1 MKKIPLFP
9 RPVSWL
15 SAVLLYVFLSAWLTF
30 VSVVLPRL
38 VEIGD
43 EQPRLAILGYLGVWV
58 SPIPLVAV
66 LHHVVHTFLDRADR
80 GVKKG
85 RGVLPDLT
93 SWWAGVYAW
102 LVIFFA
108 SSVVFFLLLALNPP
122 ERDGMLLTL
131 LSTVQPPS
139 LLLAFAWPFAGAPA
153 GLHTVAWVI
162 VAAQLYDLEH
172 AVKQRAACGNEA

>member
-15 SAVLLYVFLSAWLTF
+15 SAVLLYVFLSGWLTF
-30 VSVVLPRL
+30 VSVALPRL

-43 EQPRLAILGYLGVWV
+43 EQPRLAILGYLGLWV
-58 SPIPLVAV
+58 SPIPFVAV
-66 LHHVVHTFLDRADR
+66 LHHVVHMFLDRGDR
-80 GVKKG
+80 GAVKKG
-85 RGVLPDLT
+85 RGLLPDLT
-93 SWWAGVYAW
+93 SWWAGLYAW

-122 ERDGMLLTL
+122 ESGGMLLTL
-131 LSTVQPPS
+131 QH
-139 LLLAFAWPFAGAPA
+139 AFAWPFAGAPA

-172 AVKQRAACGNEA
+172 AVQQRAARGKEA